1 MINKDNFQK
10 IFGYIYNLIST
21 EFKTHFEI
29 LKDARKR
36 NNANPLFCKDIHIIS
51 DIIIIIIWIFLITS
65 LLWILYEIIKN
76 VVSYFQ
82 LSSYK
87 YFMTREL
94 KFSDSPLFKQ
104 LENIFY
110 LNDYFSIDTHFA
122 MFIITLI
129 FIIVKIDIFDY
140 LLKEKRIEYIKV
152 FCYISILIGFIYYL
166 INYTNITKIG
176 KRVNSINRL
185 FYTNINVDFINKKK
199 ICNYLTKKNEFDN
212 EFVYGKCNDIKNNI
226 SINRFYEY
234 IKEIMDDIGETH
246 TKSFANISLKEFK
259 SLKDKN
265 GIFYKDKI
273 VSTFFTF
280 QILKYFVDNNLISE
294 AKDFFSA
301 FNMIYTPNI
310 QIIKKKINPVLYLRI
325 DNLMIFE
332 SLYQFE
338 GELKNSFY
346 NDKDKFEYIKFE
358 YTKLQN
364 QIQKIVIDIYDICS
378 SKLISIYMYYFILF
392 ILIIILII
400 VYQFNIKF
408 KFPFNY

>member
-1 MINKDNFQK
+1 MK
-10 IFGYIYNLIST
+10 IKEVFLKFLKYFYDLISSEIT
-21 EFKTHFEI
+21 THINI
-29 LKDARKR
+29 LKNARNK
-36 NNANPLFCKDIHIIS
+36 NQKNPLFCKNIAVIS
-51 DIIIIIIWIFLITS
+51 DIIIIIIWLFLITS

-76 VVSYFQ
+76 VVSYFK

-87 YFMTREL
+87 YFTTREL
-94 KFSDSPLFKQ
+94 KFADSPLFKQ
-104 LENIFY
+104 LENMFY
-110 LNDYFSIDTHFA
+110 LNDYFSIDSHFA

-129 FIIVKIDIFDY
+129 FIIVKIDIFDF
-140 LLKEKRIEYIKV
+140 LLQEKRIEYIKI
-152 FCYISILIGFIYYL
+152 FCYISIFIGFVYYL
-166 INYTNITKIG
+166 INYVNITKVG

-185 FYTNINVDFINKKK
+185 FYMNINVDFINKKK

-212 EFVYGKCNDIKNNI
+212 DFVYGKCNDIKNNI

-234 IKEIMDDIGETH
+234 IKEIIDDIAETH
-246 TKSFANISLKEFK
+246 TKSFATIPLKEFK
-259 SLKDKN
+259 ELKDKN
-265 GIFYKDKI
+265 GILYKDKI

-280 QILKYFVDNNLISE
+280 QILKYFVDNNLINE

-364 QIQKIVIDIYDICS
+364 QIQKIVIDLYDICS

-400 VYQFNIKF
+400 IYQF
-408 KFPFNY
+408 KFPFN

>member
-1 MINKDNFQK
+1 MK
-10 IFGYIYNLIST
+10 IKELFFKFLKIIYELIST
-21 EFKTHFEI
+21 EFTTHLTI

-36 NNANPLFCKDIHIIS
+36 NEKHPIFCSNISVIS
-51 DIIIIIIWIFLITS
+51 DIIIIIIWLFLITS

-76 VVSYFQ
+76 VVSYFK

-87 YFMTREL
+87 YFTTREL
-94 KFSDSPLFKQ
+94 TFADSPLFKQ

-110 LNDYFSIDTHFA
+110 LNDYFSIDSHFA
-122 MFIITLI
+122 IFIITLI

-140 LLKEKRIEYIKV
+140 LLEEKRIEYIKI
-152 FCYISILIGFIYYL
+152 FCYISIFIGFVYYL
-166 INYTNITKIG
+166 INYVNITKVG

-212 EFVYGKCNDIKNNI
+212 DFVYGKCNDIKNNI

-234 IKEIMDDIGETH
+234 IKEIIDDIAETH
-246 TKSFANISLKEFK
+246 TKSFATIPLKEFK
-259 SLKDKN
+259 ELKDKN
-265 GIFYKDKI
+265 GILYKDKI

-280 QILKYFVDNNLISE
+280 QIIKYFVDNNLISE

-310 QIIKKKINPVLYLRI
+310 QIIKKKINLVLYLRI
-325 DNLMIFE
+325 GNLMIFE

-364 QIQKIVIDIYDICS
+364 QIQKIVIDLYDICS

-400 VYQFNIKF
+400 IYQFNIKI
-408 KFPFNY
+408 KFPFN